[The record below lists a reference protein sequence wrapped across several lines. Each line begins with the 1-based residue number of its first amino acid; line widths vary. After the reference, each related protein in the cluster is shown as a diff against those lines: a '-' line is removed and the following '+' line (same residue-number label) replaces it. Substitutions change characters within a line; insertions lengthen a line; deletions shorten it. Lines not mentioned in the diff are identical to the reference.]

1 MNSLFKTGFWTG
13 SAWKRAAED
22 AKVRAIE
29 GAVRALRTALSNE
42 EEAMDIVDGDDGDE
56 DGGWQRKVKL
66 RLISLPVWLGSFRSP
81 DRRRHS
87 QSNLLD
93 CMCESLSF

>member
-1 MNSLFKTGFWTG
+1 MFKTGFWTG

-29 GAVRALRTALSNE
+29 GAVRALRTALSSE

-56 DGGWQRKVKL
+56 KDGWRVAEEGQVAADFTSGMARELPESRPSTSQPIKFT
-66 RLISLPVWLGSFRSP
+66 RLHV
-81 DRRRHS
+81 
-87 QSNLLD
+87 
-93 CMCESLSF
+93 